1 MTNVYC
7 AFYNSAT
14 AYALFLLLIDMH
26 AEWWNHPCCAPLC
39 SYAWMTFHRPHSSE
53 WWVQTTWNIYIY
65 IYHSHKSLEQYNY
78 LHVRWINYS
87 FYTLPFSM
95 KAGNYIATFGEI
107 LILLYITIIHDIVS
121 NSNLMIVCEPKNM
134 NKLHYFSERTDKNF
148 NGICLF
154 LHFMQI

>member
-1 MTNVYC
+1 MRNGGITLVVHR
-7 AFYNSAT
+7 
-14 AYALFLLLIDMH
+14 YAVTLEWLFIDPILVNDECKQH
-26 AEWWNHPCCAPLC
+26 G
-39 SYAWMTFHRPHSSE
+39 
-53 WWVQTTWNIYIY
+53 IYIY

-134 NKLHYFSERTDKNF
+134 NKLHNFSERTDKNF